1 MIFRILHEGGSKS
14 DLRNIVRYNSKNK
27 KGLNNENNPR
37 LIGVESNCG
46 FCSDVQDEDDY
57 KQLVENFIMTVETN
71 SNLSK
76 NKKQT
81 KLYEHTLIS
90 FSKDDDN
97 LGLEEL
103 QKLALEACDIYDK
116 NFQDTPFMLWPQR
129 DSGKLHFH
137 IVRGFHDENGKYH
150 RQFRSGKKME
160 SVAQKLEK
168 KYKLTLTGKN
178 NPDNWFM
185 IDGKKVYIPQH
196 KKEKLKFVKNKNKEF
211 SNEIGSQNKNLND
224 NKLEKKK
231 ENDAIKS
238 IKTDSTNKID
248 EINQL
253 KSDNSST
260 ISSIELENQ
269 NLSIF
274 SKWFLTKE
282 QNNKDEIK
290 RLNIENQS
298 LVRSLKIYTDIN
310 NGHIENKQSYIKHL
324 DEDTDEVL
332 EEQKK
337 VMSDRRSFNST
348 YNAIDDLKA
357 KINTLYR
364 ECDKPIEFLERL
376 NEAGIQITYTKRKN
390 GLGGITFQSDDLS
403 ISGGKVNSQLTFGKL
418 KRNNPNL
425 LALITGEETYG
436 FEASN
441 TPVPEIFKI
450 EYINKF
456 YKQST
461 LKTGETY
468 IYFNKKDNKKYP
480 HNFNLKVSQDKS
492 RITFSNIENDHDIRL
507 GFKTAKKLGWEHG
520 TSSSKKLV
528 LNSMRVLYKDNPDDL
543 FFYTTKEPSLTI
555 DELKTA
561 TNNETLSDKNLIELY
576 DWNIVANSE
585 KDNLNVYLKEQ
596 FEDKG
601 YDSDK
606 ILESLEKGMSLKEV
620 LEDDKYK
627 GSGGNTTNKMTMPSN
642 NNTQKKT
649 TKQSQ
654 NKTSNTPRY
663 NYKPDRPRPY

>member
-1 MIFRILHEGGSKS
+1 MIFKILHEGESKT
-14 DLRNIVRYNSKNK
+14 DLRKTVRYNSKNK
-27 KGLNNENNPR
+27 IGLNNEQNPR

-46 FCSDVQDEDDY
+46 FCSNIQDEDDY
-57 KQLVENFIMTVETN
+57 NQLVENFIMTVEAN
-71 SNLSK
+71 SNLST
-76 NKKQT
+76 NKRQKF
-81 KLYEHTLIS
+81 LYEHSVIS
-90 FSKDDDN
+90 FSEDDDE
-97 LGLEEL
+97 LREDEL
-103 QKLALEACDIYDK
+103 QDLALKACSIYDK
-116 NFQDTPFMLWPQR
+116 SFQDTPYMLWPQR

-150 RQFRSGKKME
+150 RQYRSGKKME
-160 SVAQKLEK
+160 SAAQKIEK
-168 KYKLTLTGKN
+168 KHSLTLTGKN

-185 IDGKKVYIPQH
+185 VDGKKVYIPQH

-211 SNEIGSQNKNLND
+211 SNEIGSQNEKLNAK
-224 NKLEKKK
+224 KLEKKK
-231 ENDAIKS
+231 ENDAITS
-238 IKTDSTNKID
+238 IRTDSINKAD

-253 KSDNSST
+253 KSDNSSK

-290 RLNIENQS
+290 RLNIENQI
-298 LVRSLKIYTDIN
+298 LVRDLKSYTDIN

-324 DEDTDEVL
+324 DEDTNEVL

-337 VMSDRRSFNST
+337 VMRKRKSFNST

-364 ECDKPIEFLERL
+364 ECDKPIEFLEKL
-376 NEAGIQITYTKRKN
+376 NESGIQITYTQRKN

-425 LALITGEETYG
+425 LALITDEETYG

-450 EYINKF
+450 ESINKF

-555 DELKTA
+555 DELKNA

-576 DWNIVANSE
+576 DWNIVATSE

-642 NNTQKKT
+642 NKQKKT
-649 TKQSQ
+649 TKKSK
-654 NKTSNTPRY
+654 NKVSNTPRY
-663 NYKPDRPRPY
+663 TYKPDGQRPY

>member
-116 NFQDTPFMLWPQR
+116 NFQNTPFMLWPQR

-185 IDGKKVYIPQH
+185 VDGKKVYIPQH

-211 SNEIGSQNKNLND
+211 SNEIGSQNKKLNG

-231 ENDAIKS
+231 ENDAITS
-238 IKTDSTNKID
+238 IKTDSKNKTD
-248 EINQL
+248 KINQL
-253 KSDNSST
+253 KSKNSST
-260 ISSIELENQ
+260 ISSKELENQ
-269 NLSIF
+269 NLSLFTRIF
-274 SKWFLTKE
+274 LNTKKFNE
-282 QNNKDEIK
+282 DEIK
-290 RLNIENQS
+290 RLKIENQS
-298 LVRSLKIYTDIN
+298 LIGDLKSYTDIN
-310 NGHIENKQSYIKHL
+310 NSHIENKQSYIKHL

-332 EEQKK
+332 KEQKK
-337 VMSDRRSFNST
+337 VMSKRKTFNST
-348 YNAIDDLKA
+348 YNEIDALKF

-364 ECDKPIEFLERL
+364 ECDKPIEFLEKL
-376 NEAGIQITYTKRKN
+376 NNAGIQITYTQRKN

-418 KRNNPNL
+418 KKNNPKL
-425 LALITGEETYG
+425 LALITDEETYG
-436 FEASN
+436 IEAVN
-441 TPVPEIFKI
+441 TPVSEIFKI
-450 EYINKF
+450 EQLNKF
-456 YKQST
+456 YKQSMP
-461 LKTGETY
+461 KTGEIL
-468 IYFNKKDNKKYP
+468 IYFNKKDNVKYP
-480 HNFNLKVSQDKS
+480 NNFNLKVSQDKS
-492 RITFSNIENDHDIRL
+492 RITFSNSSNPHDIRL
-507 GFKTAKKLGWEHG
+507 GFKTAKKLGWTSG
-520 TSSSKKLV
+520 TSNSKQLV
-528 LNSMRVLYKDNPDDL
+528 LNAMKVLYQDNPNDL
-543 FFYTTKEPSLTI
+543 FFFTTKVPSLKI
-555 DELKTA
+555 EELKNA
-561 TNNETLSDKNLIELY
+561 TNNDTLSDKNLIELY
-576 DWNIVANSE
+576 DSSIVPETE
-585 KDNLNVYLKEQ
+585 KDNLKSYLKEQ
-596 FEDKG
+596 FDDKG
-601 YDSDK
+601 YDSEK
-606 ILESLEKGMSLKEV
+606 ILESLENGISLKEV

-627 GSGGNTTNKMTMPSN
+627 GSSGNTTNKMTMPSN

-663 NYKPDRPRPY
+663 TYKPDRPRPY

>member
-14 DLRNIVRYNSKNK
+14 DLRSIVRYNSKSK

-46 FCSDVQDEDDY
+46 FCSDVKDEADY

-90 FSKDDDN
+90 FSKDDDD

-103 QKLALEACDIYDK
+103 QKLALEACGIYDK
-116 NFQDTPFMLWPQR
+116 NFQDTPYMLWPQR

-150 RQFRSGKKME
+150 RQYRSGKKME
-160 SVAQKLEK
+160 SAAQKIEK
-168 KYKLTLTGKN
+168 KHSLTLTGKN

-196 KKEKLKFVKNKNKEF
+196 KKEKLKFIKNKNKEF
-211 SNEIGSQNKNLND
+211 SNEIGSQNKKLND

-231 ENDAIKS
+231 ENKAIES
-238 IKTDSTNKID
+238 IRTDSINKTD

-253 KSDNSST
+253 KNNNSST

-274 SKWFLTKE
+274 SRWFLTKE

-298 LVRSLKIYTDIN
+298 LVRELKSYTDIN
-310 NGHIENKQSYIKHL
+310 NGHIENKQLYINHL
-324 DEDTDEVL
+324 DEDSNEVL

-337 VMSDRRSFNST
+337 VMRDRRSFNST

-364 ECDKPIEFLERL
+364 ECDKPIEFLEKL
-376 NEAGIQITYTKRKN
+376 NEAGIQITYTQRKN
-390 GLGGITFQSDDLS
+390 GLGGLTFQSDDLS

-418 KRNNPNL
+418 KKNNPKL
-425 LALITGEETYG
+425 LALITGEENYG
-436 FEASN
+436 VEAVN

-450 EYINKF
+450 EKLNKF

-461 LKTGETY
+461 PKTGEIL
-468 IYFNKKDNKKYP
+468 IYFNKKDNVKYP
-480 HNFNLKVSQDKS
+480 NNFNLRVSPDKS
-492 RITFSNIENDHDIRL
+492 RITYKNINNDHDIRL
-507 GFKTAKKLGWEHG
+507 GFKTAKKLGWEG
-520 TSSSKKLV
+520 ATSKSKQLV
-528 LNSMRVLYKDNPDDL
+528 LNNMRVLYQDNPDDL
-543 FFYTTKEPSLTI
+543 FFYTTEEPSLSI
-555 DELKTA
+555 YELKKA
-561 TNNETLSDKNLIELY
+561 TNNDTLSDKNLIKLY
-576 DWNIVANSE
+576 DNDIVQVLE
-585 KDNLNVYLKEQ
+585 KSNLKRYLKEQ
-596 FEDKG
+596 FDDKG
-601 YDSDK
+601 YDSER

-627 GSGGNTTNKMTMPSN
+627 GSGGNITNEMAMPSN
-642 NNTQKKT
+642 INTQKKN

-663 NYKPDRPRPY
+663 TYKPDRPRPY

>member
-14 DLRNIVRYNSKNK
+14 ELRSIVRYNSKNK

-103 QKLALEACDIYDK
+103 QKLALEACGIYDK
-116 NFQDTPFMLWPQR
+116 NFQDTPYMLWPQR

-150 RQFRSGKKME
+150 RQYRSGKKIE
-160 SVAQKLEK
+160 SAAQKLEK

-196 KKEKLKFVKNKNKEF
+196 KKEKLKFAKNKNKEF
-211 SNEIGSQNKNLND
+211 SNEIGLQNKKLNKNKLKKKIANESIESIRLDTINISDEVKNSKKENNSIISTLEDENKNLGFFSKLLTNTKEVND
-224 NKLEKKK
+224 L
-231 ENDAIKS
+231 
-238 IKTDSTNKID
+238 
-248 EINQL
+248 EINSL
-253 KSDNSST
+253 KSKNRELNKEFTEHKDSNDE
-260 ISSIELENQ
+260 SIQ
-269 NLSIF
+269 I
-274 SKWFLTKE
+274 KE
-282 QNNKDEIK
+282 SEVEQ
-290 RLNIENQS
+290 
-298 LVRSLKIYTDIN
+298 
-310 NGHIENKQSYIKHL
+310 L
-324 DEDTDEVL
+324 DFDTDDVL
-332 EEQKK
+332 TEQKK
-337 VMSDRRSFNST
+337 VMSDRKLFNST
-348 YNAIDDLKA
+348 YNDIDSLKS
-357 KINTLYR
+357 KINSLYR
-364 ECDKPIEFLERL
+364 ECNQSIEFLEKL
-376 NEAGIQITYTKRKN
+376 NESGIQITYTKRKN
-390 GLGGITFQSDDLS
+390 GLGGITFQSNDLS

-418 KRNNPNL
+418 KKNNPKL
-425 LALITGEETYG
+425 LALITGEENYG
-436 FEASN
+436 VEASN

-450 EYINKF
+450 ESINKF

-492 RITFSNIENDHDIRL
+492 RITFSNSSNPHDIRL
-507 GFKTAKKLGWEHG
+507 GFKTAKKLGWTSG
-520 TSSSKKLV
+520 TSNSKQLV
-528 LNSMRVLYKDNPDDL
+528 LNAMKVIYQDNPNDL
-543 FFYTTKEPSLTI
+543 FFFTTKVPSLKI
-555 DELKTA
+555 EELKNA
-561 TNNETLSDKNLIELY
+561 TNNDTLSDKNLIELY
-576 DWNIVANSE
+576 DSSIVPETE
-585 KDNLNVYLKEQ
+585 KDNLKVYLKEQ

-601 YDSDK
+601 YDSEK
-606 ILESLEKGMSLKEV
+606 ILESLEKGISLKEV

-627 GSGGNTTNKMTMPSN
+627 GSSGNTTNKMTTPSN
-642 NNTQKKT
+642 SNTKKNNTKQT
-649 TKQSQ
+649 LKQSRH
-654 NKTSNTPRY
+654 TSKLKY
-663 NYKPDRPRPY
+663 RP

>member
-14 DLRNIVRYNSKNK
+14 ELRSIVRYNSKNK

-46 FCSDVQDEDDY
+46 FCSDVQDEADY
-57 KQLVENFIMTVETN
+57 NQLVENFIMTVETN

-90 FSKDDDN
+90 FSKDDDD

-103 QKLALEACDIYDK
+103 QKLALEACGIYDK

-450 EYINKF
+450 ESINKF

-576 DWNIVANSE
+576 DWNIVADSE

-663 NYKPDRPRPY
+663 TYKPDRPRPY